1 VYLLKRK
8 IFCIAVIACL
18 LFPTFTYAEV
28 WDQDPAGS
36 YVSFEEGRIV
46 VITQDS
52 ILNRVCDP
60 ESWEIRE
67 ETSYRYT
74 VWPTALTFGR
84 KAKDAVRILAV
95 NENDGSDLWILYYD
109 PAVPD
114 DLIEEFKADDREAP
128 EEPVVFS
135 RAENQ

>member
-1 VYLLKRK
+1 MPKVK
-8 IFCIAVIACL
+8 ILCITVIACL
-18 LFPTFTYAEV
+18 LLPVFTYAEA
-28 WDQDPAGS
+28 WNPDPAGS

-46 VITQDS
+46 VITKDK
-52 ILNRVCDP
+52 ILNRICDP
-60 ESWEIRE
+60 ESWEIQDE
-67 ETSYRYT
+67 ISYRYT
-74 VWPTALTFGR
+74 ACPTILTFGR

-109 PAVPD
+109 PGVPD
-114 DLIEEFKADDREAP
+114 DLIEEYKADDREAP